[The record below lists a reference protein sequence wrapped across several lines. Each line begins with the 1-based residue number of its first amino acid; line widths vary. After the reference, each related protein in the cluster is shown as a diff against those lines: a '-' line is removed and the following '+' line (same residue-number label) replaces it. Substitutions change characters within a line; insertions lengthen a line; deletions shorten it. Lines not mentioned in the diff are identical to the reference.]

1 MEVTC
6 NNPSYLWFLL
16 SIPLL
21 IIIHFITE
29 KTSRKRA
36 LKFANY
42 EAIAKITGESIVSS
56 NIVLLLIR
64 VAVLGFIIL
73 AISGTVVYYVGP
85 VTEADFV
92 LAIDSSASMTAN
104 DIKPTRIEAAKT
116 EAINFVNNLPGK
128 SSIGVV
134 SFSGSAFVDQELTD
148 DISKVTGAIEN
159 IGIKSAGGSDLGE
172 AIVISVNTLL
182 ESKKS
187 KMLIILSDGQSNIG
201 IPLEEAIK
209 YANKNGV
216 NIDTIGVGTKEG
228 GKIAGLEVL
237 SKLDEE
243 RLQSIALTSGGSYFR
258 ATDKESLAQA
268 YKIISSTSEKRISK
282 DISPLLVLASLVII
296 FLEWMLSSTKYR
308 VLFS

>member
-1 MEVTC
+1 MEVAF

-16 SIPLL
+16 SIPLI

-29 KTSRKRA
+29 KHSKRKA

-42 EAIAKITGESIVSS
+42 EAIAKITGESIVPS

-64 VAVLGFIIL
+64 IAVLGFIIL

-104 DIKPTRIEAAKT
+104 DIKPTRLEAAKT
-116 EAINFVNNLPGK
+116 EAINFVNNLQGR
-128 SSIGVV
+128 SSIGIV
-134 SFSGSAFVDQELTD
+134 SFSGSAFVDQELTED
-148 DISKVTGAIEN
+148 TNKVIGAIEN
-159 IGIKSAGGSDLGE
+159 IGIKSVGGSDLGE
-172 AIVISVNTLL
+172 AIVIGVNTLL
-182 ESKKS
+182 ESKKP
-187 KMLIILSDGQSNIG
+187 KTLILLSDGQSNIG

-209 YANKNGV
+209 YANKNEV
-216 NIDTIGVGTKEG
+216 TIDAIGIGTKEG
-228 GKIAGLEVL
+228 GKIAGLEIL

-243 RLQSIALTSGGSYFR
+243 RLQSIALTAGGSYFR
-258 ATDKESLAQA
+258 ATDASSLSQA
-268 YKIISSTSEKRISK
+268 YKIISSTSERRLSK
-282 DISPLLVLASLVII
+282 DISPLLVLVALVII
-296 FLEWMLSSTKYR
+296 FLEWILSSTKYR